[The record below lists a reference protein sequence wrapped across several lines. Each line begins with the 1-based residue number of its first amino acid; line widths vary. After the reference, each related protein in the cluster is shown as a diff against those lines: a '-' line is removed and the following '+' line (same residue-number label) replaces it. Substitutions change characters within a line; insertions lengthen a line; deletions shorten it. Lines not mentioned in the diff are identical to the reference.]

1 MKFFTALKIGFCL
14 WLPTLGTAQDT
25 LRKPVAD
32 TVLPFQ
38 STYSREDTTQTSN
51 RFTPLQ
57 PGSTDTLQAVIVS
70 AFGQSRALLQ
80 TPAAV
85 ALLNSTQLERF
96 GNMSLLP
103 AFNTQPG
110 VKMEERSPGSYRL
123 NIRGSSLRA
132 PFGVRNVKVYVNDMI
147 FTDPGGGTYL
157 NQLGFYNVAS
167 AEILKGPAAS
177 MYGAGTGGALLLQTE
192 PIRWQPGAEAI
203 YTTGSYNLQ
212 QVYAKASLGNADHQN
227 VFSFQHQ
234 SSDGYRDQSAMRR
247 DVATYE
253 SRLRIS
259 DKQKLSVLAMYGD
272 LYYQTPGGLTLAQY
286 NANPKAARPRGG
298 TQPSAQAAQAA
309 SYQKTFYTGIANE
322 YQLTP
327 NWKNTTSV
335 YGAFTWFNN
344 PGIRVYEK
352 RTEPHAGARTV
363 FTNQFILGKQTL
375 NLVYG
380 AEGQKGIFSV
390 STYLNRGG
398 NHDTLQTNDEVNNWQ
413 YNLFA
418 QADLATVGGWTFT
431 AGANFNKTFIGI
443 TRLNRYPITPQ
454 NRSFGDVVSPR
465 LAMLKSW
472 KNISVYGLVSQGFS
486 PPTTSELIPGNGSI
500 NTTLNAEKGWN
511 YEVGTRGNWGKIY
524 YDVNLYRFRL
534 QQAISQRRD
543 ASGNDYFVNT
553 GGTNQQGIEALVR
566 YQIIR
571 QRPGFFNQL
580 SLNGS
585 YALQDFTYRNYKVV
599 EADYN
604 GNRLPGNA
612 KNYAS
617 LMLDATLLNHFYLN
631 STYTYSDK
639 IYLND
644 ANTDVAPAY
653 RLLAIRIGWKKLLA
667 HHELEIF
674 TGADNLFNE
683 KYSLGNDINAAV
695 GRYYNAA
702 TGRNYFAG
710 VNWKWR
716 K

>member
-1 MKFFTALKIGFCL
+1 MKFLTALKIGFCL
-14 WLPTLGTAQDT
+14 WLPILGWSQDS
-25 LRKPVAD
+25 LPNPVID
-32 TVLPFQ
+32 SFRLMNTRTDSNNTSQIPPWFMSSRT
-38 STYSREDTTQTSN
+38 ST
-51 RFTPLQ
+51 
-57 PGSTDTLQAVIVS
+57 GDTLQTVIVS
-70 AFGQSRALLQ
+70 AFGQNRALLQ
-80 TPAAV
+80 TPAAM
-85 ALLNSTQLERF
+85 ALVDSTQLERF
-96 GNMSLLP
+96 GNTSLLP

-167 AEILKGPAAS
+167 AEILKGPAGS

-212 QVYAKASLGNADHQN
+212 QAYAKASLGNADRQN

-234 SSDGYRDQSAMRR
+234 SSDGYRNQSAMRR

-272 LYYQTPGGLTLAQY
+272 LYYQTPGGLTLTQY
-286 NANPKAARPRGG
+286 NATPKAARPRAG
-298 TQPSAQAAQAA
+298 TQPSAPEAQAA
-309 SYQKTFYTGIANE
+309 IYQKTFYTGIANE
-322 YQLTP
+322 YQLTS

-363 FTNQFILGKQTL
+363 FSNRFILGAQTL

-380 AEGQKGIFSV
+380 AEGQKGIFTDN
-390 STYLNRGG
+390 TYLNKNGRP
-398 NHDTLQTNDEVNNWQ
+398 DILQTNDEINNWQ
-413 YNLFA
+413 YNIFA

-443 TRLNRYPITPQ
+443 TRLNRYPVTPQ
-454 NRSFGDVVSPR
+454 NRSFGDVISPR
-465 LAMLKSW
+465 FAILKSW
-472 KNISVYGLVSQGFS
+472 KAISVYGLVSQGFS

-500 NTTLNAEKGWN
+500 NTTLNAERGWN
-511 YEVGTRGNWGKIY
+511 YEVGARGNWDRIY
-524 YDVNLYRFRL
+524 YDVNVYHFRL

-543 ASGNDYFVNT
+543 ASGNDYFINT
-553 GGTNQQGIEALVR
+553 GGTKQQGMEALVR

-580 SLNGS
+580 FLNGS
-585 YALQDFTYRNYKVV
+585 YALQDFTYRNYKVI

-612 KNYAS
+612 RNYAS

-631 STYTYSDK
+631 CTYTYSDK

-644 ANTDVAPAY
+644 ANTDVAAAY
-653 RLLAIRIGWKKLLA
+653 RLLAIRIGWKKLLS
-667 HHELEIF
+667 HHELEVF
-674 TGADNLFNE
+674 GGADNLFNE

-702 TGRNYFAG
+702 PGRNYFAG
-710 VNWKWR
+710 VSWKWR

>member
-1 MKFFTALKIGFCL
+1 MKLFTALKIGVCL
-14 WLPTLGTAQDT
+14 WLPTLGWSQDS
-25 LRKPVAD
+25 LQ
-32 TVLPFQ
+32 LPK
-38 STYSREDTTQTSN
+38 
-51 RFTPLQ
+51 
-57 PGSTDTLQAVIVS
+57 TDTIQLLKTKTNVELQSKTDSLQTVIVT
-70 AFGQSRALLQ
+70 AFNQNRALLQ

-85 ALLNSTQLERF
+85 ALIDSTQLQRF
-96 GNMSLLP
+96 GNTSILP
-103 AFNTQPG
+103 ALNTQPG

-132 PFGVRNVKVYVNDMI
+132 PFGVRNVKVYLNGMI

-157 NQLGFYNVAS
+157 NQLGFHNVAS
-167 AEILKGPAAS
+167 AEILKGPAGS

-192 PIRWQPGAEAI
+192 PTVWKHGAEAQ

-212 QVYAKASLGNADHQN
+212 QAYAKASLGSAERQN

-259 DKQKLSVLAMYGD
+259 NKQKLSVLAMYGD

-286 NANPKAARPRGG
+286 NANPKAARPRAG
-298 TQPSAQAAQAA
+298 TQPSAQEAQAA
-309 SYQKTFYTGIANE
+309 IYQKTFYSGIANE
-322 YQLTP
+322 YQLTQ

-363 FTNQFILGKQTL
+363 FSNRFIWGKQTL

-380 AEGQKGIFSV
+380 AEGQKGVFTV
-390 STYLNRGG
+390 RTYRNLSGRP
-398 NHDTLQTNDEVNNWQ
+398 DTLQTDDEVNNWQ
-413 YNLFA
+413 YNVFA
-418 QADLATVGGWTFT
+418 QADLVSVSGWTFT

-443 TRLNRYPITPQ
+443 TRLNRYPVTPQ
-454 NRSFGDVVSPR
+454 NRKFGDVVSPR
-465 LAMLKSW
+465 FAVLRSW
-472 KNISVYGLVSQGFS
+472 KNVSVYGLISQGFS

-500 NTTLNAEKGWN
+500 NSTLNAERGWN
-511 YEVGTRGNWGKIY
+511 YEVGIRGNLGKLY
-524 YDVNLYRFRL
+524 YDVNVYRFRL

-553 GGTNQQGIEALVR
+553 GGTNQQGIEALLR
-566 YQIIR
+566 YAI
-571 QRPGFFNQL
+571 L
-580 SLNGS
+580 LNKSGLLNNLTVSGS
-585 YALQDFTYRNYKVV
+585 YALQDFTYQNYKVV
-599 EADYN
+599 DADYN

-617 LMLDATLLNHFYLN
+617 LLLDVTLIKALYLN
-631 STYTYSDK
+631 ATYTYSDK

-644 ANTDVAPAY
+644 ANTDVAAAY
-653 RLLAIRIGWKKLLA
+653 QLLALRIGWKRQLA
-667 HHELEIF
+667 HHELEVF
-674 TGADNLFNE
+674 AGADNLFNE
-683 KYSLGNDINAAV
+683 RYSLGNDINAAA

-710 VNWKWR
+710 ISWKWR